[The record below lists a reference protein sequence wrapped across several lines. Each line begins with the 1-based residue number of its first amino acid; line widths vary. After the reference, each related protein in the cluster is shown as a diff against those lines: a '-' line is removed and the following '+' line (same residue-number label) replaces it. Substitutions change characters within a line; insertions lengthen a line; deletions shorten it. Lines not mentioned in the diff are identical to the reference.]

1 MDKKKIIFV
10 IVLSFLSFLASSACK
25 VYVKG
30 FSLRVQEM
38 ERQTEKLK
46 NEVQVLKAE
55 MTYLSNPDRI
65 SHIAKDHLKLNK
77 IKTEQVHHLY
87 SKKDT
92 SIAEDIASSS
102 EATTASNWHYKSR
115 EKIFKLVKFSR

>member
-1 MDKKKIIFV
+1 MDKRKMILTVVLAFV
-10 IVLSFLSFLASSACK
+10 SFLACSACK

-30 FSLRVQEM
+30 FSSRVEEM
-38 ERQTEKLK
+38 ERQSDKLK

-87 SKKDT
+87 AKKET
-92 SIAEDIASSS
+92 ASAEDASNIN
-102 EATTASNWHYKSR
+102 EAPATANWHYKSR
-115 EKIFKLVKFSR
+115 DKIFKLVKFSR